1 MTCHPLRC
9 ASRRHGSDDRRGG
22 PSPAGCSVRH
32 RLVRACLQRHEAHD
46 WGEVSQ
52 PDAAA
57 NELAASGGGQVLSS
71 YAVPRHV
78 DDRGDLRDRTLC
90 VITDAAG
97 PASVSATTTV
107 LFPTE
112 Y

>member
-1 MTCHPLRC
+1 M
-9 ASRRHGSDDRRGG
+9 
-22 PSPAGCSVRH
+22 
-32 RLVRACLQRHEAHD
+32 
-46 WGEVSQ
+46 
-52 PDAAA
+52 
-57 NELAASGGGQVLSS
+57 LSS
-71 YAVPRHV
+71 YAAPRRV